1 MDLIGIVFVIV
12 GVAALA
18 FLGKYLFKPID
29 NSNTKQVEAIDC
41 KTSKDCG
48 CK

>member
-18 FLGKYLFKPID
+18 FLSKYLNRQID
-29 NSNTKQVEAIDC
+29 NSNSKEVEATDC